1 VRAVRDNLQIPTHAH
16 GTRRNMAT
24 DSPPDT
30 HDPFGITP
38 PIALAFLTGVL
49 AVQALPSLPP
59 IWSDASLAIVAIVA
73 LRQRRLRLIAIAA
86 LGFAWC
92 ALRAHVALDAR
103 LPEALEGR
111 DLDLVG
117 VVDALPIAK
126 PEGIR
131 ATFHVERAS
140 LDGAE
145 IPLRGDIRIAWY
157 DAEPGTF
164 DACTRWQL
172 HVRLKRP
179 RGLVN
184 PGGFDT
190 EQFALERGI
199 VATGYVR
206 TDPANRQVGGP
217 TGCIDGVRAR
227 LADEIERRI
236 PDLHDAALVRAFAIG
251 DTRGLDDTDW
261 EVARINGIPHLI
273 AISGFHVGVAA
284 GFGALLVRIFGWLFP
299 RLGHRVPIA
308 VIAIPAALATGIFYG
323 VIAGGSLPTVRTLLM
338 IAVVALARAGRR
350 AGSGAQALSLAIVA
364 ILLVDPLAVLSPGF
378 WLSFVGVAFLMLCL
392 ARGRG
397 VLGFLRELTLGQFVM
412 SLALLPLSVWFF
424 GEASLVGALSN
435 LVAVPFIS
443 FVIVPLCLA
452 ALLALLIVPPLATP
466 VLHAAAFCAHA
477 QWVLL
482 EHIAA
487 WPGAHVYLPEAGIV
501 ALVLAMLG
509 AIWLLA
515 PRGVPARVLGL
526 ALFLPLLLPSREP
539 IEEGAFETVFIDV
552 GQGLA
557 VLVRTRGHA
566 LLYDAGARY
575 PSEFD
580 LGKAAVLPTLRA
592 LGIASLD
599 RLIVSHGDNDH
610 AGGAPAVTREFPE
623 ADRSGGEPARG
634 DLAMRQCIAGE
645 SWDWDGVRFR
655 VISPEA
661 ESIGTPNAR
670 GDNDRSCVLLI
681 EGEGSRLLL
690 PGDISSR
697 IEPRIAEAMP
707 NDARPLVLAVAHHGS
722 HSSSSEAFIEAAH
735 PALAIVSAGWHSR
748 YGHPHPEVVARFER
762 AGVQLLNTA
771 GLGALTIA
779 FPAAGYPVV
788 TAERA
793 RRRRYWHERIDPPC
807 CPLGSPSQSGAAPRC
822 YDSRPSGPCDDA

>member
-1 VRAVRDNLQIPTHAH
+1 
-16 GTRRNMAT
+16 MAT

-30 HDPFGITP
+30 HDPFAITP
-38 PIALAFLTGVL
+38 PLALAFLAGVL
-49 AVQALPSLPP
+49 AVQALPSLPAA
-59 IWSDASLAIVAIVA
+59 WFDMSLAIA
-73 LRQRRLRLIAIAA
+73 AIAA
-86 LGFAWC
+86 WRHRYLRIVAIATLGFAW
-92 ALRAHVALDAR
+92 AAWRAHVALDAR
-103 LPEALEGR
+103 LPERFEGR
-111 DLDLVG
+111 DIDVIG
-117 VVDALPIAK
+117 IVDALPVTR
-126 PEGIR
+126 PDGIS
-131 ATFHVERAS
+131 ATFRVEHAS
-140 LDGAE
+140 LEGAD
-145 IPLRGDIRIAWY
+145 IPLRGDVRVAWY
-157 DAEPGTF
+157 DAEPGAL

-172 HVRLKRP
+172 RVRLKRP

-184 PGGFDT
+184 PGGFDA

-206 TDPANRQVGGP
+206 SDPVNRRLGEATACV
-217 TGCIDGVRAR
+217 DGVRAR

-236 PDLHDAALVRAFAIG
+236 GDPHDAALVRAFAIG
-251 DTRGLDDTDW
+251 DTRGLDDDDW

-284 GFGALLVRIFGWLFP
+284 GLGALLVRIVGWLFP
-299 RLGHRVPIA
+299 RLGQRVPIA
-308 VIAIPAALATGIFYG
+308 VVAIAAALATGIFYG

-338 IAVVALARAGRR
+338 IAVVALARSGRR
-350 AGSGAQALSLAIVA
+350 AGGSAQMLALAVVA
-364 ILLVDPLAVLSPGF
+364 ILIVDPLAVLSPGF

-397 VLGFLRELTLGQFVM
+397 VLGFLRELTLGQLVM
-412 SLALLPLSVWFF
+412 SLALLPLTVWFF

-435 LVAVPFIS
+435 LVAVPFVS

-466 VLHAAAFCAHA
+466 LLGAAAFCAHA
-477 QWVLL
+477 QWTLL
-482 EHIAA
+482 ERIAA
-487 WPGAHVYLPEAGIV
+487 WPGAHVYLAEAGIG

-509 AIWLLA
+509 AVWLLA

-526 ALFLPLLLPSREP
+526 VLFLPLLRPPPET
-539 IEEGAFETVFIDV
+539 IEDGAFQAVFIDV
-552 GQGLA
+552 GQGLSI
-557 VLVRTRGHA
+557 LVRTRAHA

-592 LGIASLD
+592 LGVSTLD
-599 RLIVSHGDNDH
+599 KLIVSHGDNDH
-610 AGGAPAVTREFPE
+610 AGGAPVVAREFPD
-623 ADRSGGEPARG
+623 ADRSGGEPYRG
-634 DLAMRQCIAGE
+634 DLPMRTCVAGE
-645 SWDWDGVRFR
+645 AWEWDGVRLR
-655 VISPEA
+655 ILSPDA
-661 ESIGTPNAR
+661 ASNGTANPR
-670 GDNDRSCVLLI
+670 GDNDRSCVLLV

-690 PGDISSR
+690 TGDISSR
-697 IEPRIAEAMP
+697 IEPRIA
-707 NDARPLVLAVAHHGS
+707 DALPVDAKPLALAVAHHGS
-722 HSSSSEAFIEAAH
+722 RSSSSEGFLAAAH

-748 YGHPHPEVVARFER
+748 YGHPHPEVVARFR
-762 AGVQLLNTA
+762 NAAIPLFNTA

-779 FPAAGYPVV
+779 FPATGDPLV

-793 RRRRYWHERIDPPC
+793 RRRRYWRERIDPPC